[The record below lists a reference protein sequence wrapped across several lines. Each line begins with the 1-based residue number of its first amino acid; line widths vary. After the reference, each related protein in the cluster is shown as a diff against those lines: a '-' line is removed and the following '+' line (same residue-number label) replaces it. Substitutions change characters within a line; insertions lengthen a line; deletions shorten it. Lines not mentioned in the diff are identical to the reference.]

1 MYREKDPQMN
11 FNEILPP
18 FSNTLDSENRWVK
31 LAALIPWDEFENEYA
46 AKFGKTG
53 NVAFPLRMA
62 LGSLIIQEK
71 KGLSNIELVQ
81 EIIESRYLQY
91 FIGLDELTNTAP
103 FDQSAL
109 TRFRQRLGADII
121 NRVNQKIVE
130 AEKERK
136 KNDDDKDS
144 NTSPKSEG
152 MTEEEK
158 PVNKGKLIL
167 DATCAP
173 ADITY
178 PTDAG
183 LLNKAREKTE
193 EMIDLLHEPLRGVMP
208 KPRTYREKA
217 RKDFLTYS
225 KNRNG
230 RKTTWKKACKK
241 QLGYVK
247 RNLGTIKK
255 LMDTDGTGKLSEKK
269 LDELKVI
276 AELYRQQAYM
286 HENNTHQVD
295 DRIVNLDQHWVRPI
309 KRGKV
314 SAETEFGAKVS
325 ISVVDG
331 YAKVER
337 ISWNN
342 YNESSDLIKAVEQY
356 RNERGCY
363 PEAVQADKIYRKRK
377 NLNYC
382 RDRGIRLS
390 GLPLG
395 RPPKDYGKQKESR
408 RLAYQDSCE
417 RNAVEGKFGEAKNIG
432 SLGRLTARL
441 KDTSEA
447 QISMVFLV
455 LNLNKVLR
463 DLLRLFFEWYIECKY
478 RFYAVV
484 KTA

>member
-1 MYREKDPQMN
+1 MYRDKNPQMN
-11 FNEILPP
+11 FNEVMPP
-18 FSNTLDSENRWVK
+18 FNNTLDPENRWVK
-31 LAALIPWDEFENEYA
+31 LAELIPWDEFEDEYA
-46 AKFGKTG
+46 ANFGETG
-53 NVAFPLRMA
+53 NVACPLRMA
-62 LGSLIIQEK
+62 LGSVLIQEK

-81 EIIESRYLQY
+81 ELIESRYLQY

-109 TRFRQRLGADII
+109 TRFRQRLSADIMNRI
-121 NRVNQKIVE
+121 NQRIIEIEN
-130 AEKERK
+130 ERK
-136 KNDDDKDS
+136 KNDDDNS
-144 NTSPKSEG
+144 NPSPESKET
-152 MTEEEK
+152 TEEVN
-158 PVNKGKLIL
+158 PVNKGKLLL

-183 LLNKAREKTE
+183 LLNKTREKTE
-193 EMIDLLHEPLRGVMP
+193 KIIDVLHEPLRGIMQ

-217 RKDFLTYS
+217 RRDFLSYS
-225 KNRNG
+225 KNRKG
-230 RKTTWKKACKK
+230 RKITWKKACKK

-247 RNLGTIKK
+247 RNLGIIKK
-255 LMDTDGTGKLSEKK
+255 LMDMDGTGKLSEKQQ
-269 LDELKVI
+269 DELKVI
-276 AELYRQQAYM
+276 SKLYRQQAYM
-286 HENNTHQVD
+286 HENNTHRVG
-295 DRIVNLDQHWVRPI
+295 DRIVSIDQHWVRPI

-314 SAETEFGAKVS
+314 TAETEFGAKVS

-331 YAKVER
+331 YTKLER
-337 ISWNN
+337 ISWDNF
-342 YNESSDLIKAVEQY
+342 NESSDLVRAVEQY
-356 RNERGCY
+356 REERGFY
-363 PEAVQADKIYRKRK
+363 PEAVQADKIYRNRT

-390 GLPLG
+390 GPPLG

-408 RLAYQDSCE
+408 RLAYRDSCE

-463 DLLRLFFEWYIECKY
+463 DLLRLFLEWYIEFQY
-478 RFYAVV
+478 RLCTVV
-484 KTA
+484 EIA